1 MTGGF
6 YGQDNQFSKY
16 ACIKS
21 SSMVPTVFTHVRSL
35 NTLEQNHKVTNC
47 TSMTRV
53 TLKAKITS
61 IKTFFCWYAGEG

>member
-1 MTGGF
+1 
-6 YGQDNQFSKY
+6 
-16 ACIKS
+16 
-21 SSMVPTVFTHVRSL
+21 MVPTVFTHVRSL

-61 IKTFFCWYAGEG
+61 IKTFFVGMLARGLLVYLNGGKFKHA